1 MLAAVINVTNSMSS
15 LHFRYP
21 ILARRITH
29 FKLQLCNH
37 TSPGAAFSFSAGATR
52 TLFTERPGV
61 TIT

>member
-1 MLAAVINVTNSMSS
+1 MLAAVINLTNSMSS

-21 ILARRITH
+21 ILATRIT
-29 FKLQLCNH
+29 FKPQLCNH